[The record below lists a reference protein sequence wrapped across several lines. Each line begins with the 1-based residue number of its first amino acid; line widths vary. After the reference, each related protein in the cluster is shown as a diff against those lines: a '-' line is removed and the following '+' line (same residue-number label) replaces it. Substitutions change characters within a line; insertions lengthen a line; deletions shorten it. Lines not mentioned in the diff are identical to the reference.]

1 MEVTH
6 TKNRRPSA
14 GDKEV
19 RALTEEI
26 VESDMPAISFLGVGV
41 AMAAILAGHGYHEL
55 GGYCANRCGE
65 RAATLSVP
73 QRDGGHV
80 RYRVVFPEVM
90 RLDAERV
97 E

>member
-1 MEVTH
+1 MEPERT
-6 TKNRRPSA
+6 
-14 GDKEV
+14 
-19 RALTEEI
+19 ALTTSGSETAAQEAKR
-26 VESDMPAISFLGVGV
+26 ESELPAISFLGVGV

-55 GGYCANRCGE
+55 GGYCAHRCGE

-73 QRDGGHV
+73 HKDGGHI
-80 RYRVVFPEVM
+80 RYRVEFPELM

>member
-1 MEVTH
+1 LATV
-6 TKNRRPSA
+6 
-14 GDKEV
+14 GKEA
-19 RALTEEI
+19 RALTEDNSAEPEI
-26 VESDMPAISFLGVGV
+26 VESEMPALSFLGVGV